1 MKGHIMICM
10 MLCAA
15 LVNANYLNRI
25 QHRVSVCNDV
35 VSSAIEYDVD
45 PLVAIAI
52 SEAESGLQRGLVSK
66 VGAEGPMQVMR
77 RFWCKSEPCNLI
89 EAGVSA
95 LKYYSDRHSLN
106 ESLCRYSSGRS
117 CKSSSAA
124 RRYMKKVRSLLD
136 KVIVT
141 QKEVCVD
148 GC

>member
-1 MKGHIMICM
+1 MICM

-15 LVNANYLNRI
+15 IVNANYLNRI
-25 QHRVSVCNDV
+25 EHRVSVCNEI
-35 VSSAIEYDVD
+35 VSSAIEHDVD
-45 PLVAIAI
+45 PLLAIAV
-52 SEAESGLQRGLVSK
+52 SEVESGLQRGLVSK

-89 EAGVSA
+89 DAGVSA
-95 LKYYSDRHSLN
+95 LKYYGERYGRS

-117 CKSSSAA
+117 CKSSAAA
-124 RRYMKKVRSLLD
+124 RRYMKKVKSLLD
-136 KVIVT
+136 RVIVS